1 MKKLSYFLFTA
12 LAALAMIF
20 SSLGTVTAFATTEQ
34 TYDIVLTKVKLSED
48 NLKNFPK
55 GEGKDSYT
63 GAKLD
68 SRTYFGTE
76 DTLPGVFFKVYQYSD
91 SAADHIGAPAEGTV
105 VEGKTDSNGQIRF
118 TGLKEGKYIIV
129 EDKTKSTIAGKE
141 ELANSKA
148 VPLVVE
154 LPVYK
159 AEGGTFTTGADALY
173 VYPKNSVDEPK
184 IDKVVNEND
193 KHDTAQVGETKTFK
207 ITSTMPEGIADYKV
221 LNFEDTFS
229 KGLTYTGNLE
239 VSVKSGG
246 TTTKLTE
253 GTHYSTTGTSPVN
266 TKEATIKVDLKNY
279 IASLK
284 AGDVITITYNA
295 VINEDAVMGAANPN
309 NVKLTYGNNPNETK
323 DKTPGENPEL
333 HTGGKRFVKKDKVSG
348 DTLKDAIFELQGNDG
363 TAIKWTAALIAANKA
378 AIEAG
383 QFSKTAD
390 TVTATSA
397 TVPPVAGE
405 TIYLLSDANGAF
417 EIKGLAYGTVG
428 QAANGTDSGSTD
440 YQLVETKAPKDYS
453 KLTAPVTFTVNAGS
467 YQKDPTKI
475 SLGLADPD
483 RVDNSKI
490 TIPQTGGIGS
500 VAVIV
505 AGLAIVGLGF
515 IMKKRMAK

>member
-20 SSLGTVTAFATTEQ
+20 SSLGTVTAFAATEQ

-91 SAADHIGAPAEGTV
+91 SAADHIGAAAEGTV

-173 VYPKNSVDEPK
+173 VYPKNTVDKPS
-184 IDKVVNEND
+184 IDKVVSED
-193 KHDTAQVGETKTFK
+193 AKHDTALVGETKTFK
-207 ITSTMPEGIADYKV
+207 VTSTMPEGIKDYKV
-221 LNFEDTFS
+221 LKFTDKFS
-229 KGLTYTGNLE
+229 AGLTYTGKL
-239 VSVKSGG
+239 VVKNGATDVDPSN
-246 TTTKLTE
+246 
-253 GTHYSTTGTSPVN
+253 YSTTGTDPVG
-266 TKEATIKVDLKNY
+266 TKGAAISIAFNEDYIKTLNPK
-279 IASLK
+279 
-284 AGDVITITYNA
+284 DVITITYDA
-295 VINEDAVMGAANPN
+295 VINETAVMGEANPN
-309 NVKLTYGNNPNETK
+309 DVKLTYGTNPDSTKEVKPNET
-323 DKTPGENPEL
+323 PEL
-333 HTGGKRFVKKDKVSG
+333 HTGGAKFEKIDKATSAKLAGAKFVVTNEAGDKY
-348 DTLKDAIFELQGNDG
+348 LKQ
-363 TAIKWTAALIAANKA
+363 TAASGTTPAKNEWVANKA
-378 AIEAG
+378 DA
-383 QFSKTAD
+383 
-390 TVTATSA
+390 TVFTSA
-397 TVPPVAGE
+397 ADGTFEVKGLPYGVKGNDNATGE
-405 TIYLLSDANGAF
+405 TKY
-417 EIKGLAYGTVG
+417 K
-428 QAANGTDSGSTD
+428 
-440 YQLVETKAPKDYS
+440 LVEVEAPTGYA
-453 KLTAPVTFTVNAGS
+453 LLQQPVEFTISSTTYTGAINQVNNN
-467 YQKDPTKI
+467 K
-475 SLGLADPD
+475 
-483 RVDNSKI
+483 V

-500 VAVIV
+500 ALVIA
-505 AGLAIVGLGF
+505 AGVLVVGLGF
-515 IMKKRMAK
+515 IAKRRSAK